1 MEAYWQNYI
10 IGYSYKTNALPWLI
24 SYLNDQGCFAEVVSD
39 DEYKLAGD
47 FKEQWRQVG
56 NAVPAKLAY
65 VLAEE
70 IKKYL

>member
-1 MEAYWQNYI
+1 MRIEEIKRIQ
-10 IGYSYKTNALPWLI
+10 T
-24 SYLNDQGCFAEVVSD
+24 FD

-47 FKEQWRQVG
+47 FKDQWRQVG
-56 NAVPAKLAY
+56 NAVPAKLAK